1 MGERMPIRKGIQI
14 SEEDAVAY
22 DHHIMMSEYYDKLQ
36 YVFKIKLNSLYGAL
50 SNPFFRFYD
59 LRNGESTTGTG
70 RAILKH
76 QCAVVNEAM
85 TGIYD
90 MYGEAILAGDTDST
104 YFLTYEEGDQAIK
117 VADAVADVVNKSFQ
131 PFMKE
136 WFLCTAGYDNRIK
149 SGRELVASAGIFV
162 EKKRYMLHVVD
173 EEGKKVDKEKI
184 MGLDLK
190 KTIIPKE
197 ISKILSTYIRR
208 LLMGEDWK
216 EISKDIVQ
224 YKEELLTTDKVYKIG
239 LPKGIGKMQEYLE
252 KYNINPTT
260 FLPGHVAASI
270 NWNRNLK
277 ERNDKTTMAINGGM
291 KIRTFYLK
299 KPEGRFKSI
308 AIPTDIDFLPE
319 WFVTDY
325 VPNIDR
331 KAQIKRLIDNPLE
344 NIIKALGW
352 KSPTKKTLLMDQ
364 FLDFGD

>member
-1 MGERMPIRKGIQI
+1 VIADYRK
-14 SEEDAVAY
+14 
-22 DHHIMMSEYYDKLQ
+22 
-36 YVFKIKLNSLYGAL
+36 LYGAL
-50 SNPFFRFYD
+50 SNPFFRYYD

-76 QCAVVNEAM
+76 QCAVVNEAL
-85 TGIYD
+85 TGEYDYLGESIIY
-90 MYGEAILAGDTDST
+90 GDTDST
-104 YFLTYEEGDQAIK
+104 YFLTFETGNKAIQ
-117 VADAVADVVNKSFQ
+117 VADAVADVVNASFQ

-136 WFLCTAGYDNRIK
+136 WFLCTEGYDNRIK
-149 SGRELVASAGIFV
+149 SGRELVADAGIFV

-173 EEGKKVDKEKI
+173 DEGKKVDKEKI

-197 ISKILSTYIRR
+197 ISKYLSSYIKR

-216 EISKDIVQ
+216 EISKDIVK
-224 YKEELLTTDKVYKIG
+224 YKEELLTTDKVYTIG

-252 KYNINPTT
+252 KYNIDRTT
-260 FLPGHVAASI
+260 FLPGHVAAAI
-270 NWNRNLK
+270 NWNRNLN
-277 ERNDKTTMAINGGM
+277 ERNDKVTMAINGGM

-299 KPEGRFKSI
+299 KVEGRFKSI
-308 AIPTDIDFLPE
+308 AIPTDIDVLPE
-319 WFVTDY
+319 WFIQDY

>member
-1 MGERMPIRKGIQI
+1 MPVRKGIEI
-14 SEEDAVAY
+14 SEEDAKIY
-22 DHHIMMSEYYDKLQ
+22 DQHIMMSEYYDKLQ

-50 SNPFFRFYD
+50 SNCYFRYFN
-59 LRNGESTTGTG
+59 LNNGESTTGTG

-76 QCAVVNEAM
+76 QCAVVNEAL
-85 TGIYD
+85 TGEYD
-90 MYGEAILAGDTDST
+90 YMGEAIIYGDTDSS
-104 YFLTYEEGDQAIK
+104 YFLTFSTGADAIK
-117 VADAVADVVNKSFQ
+117 VADAVADVVNASFQ

-136 WFLCTAGYDNRIK
+136 WFLCTPGYDNRIK
-149 SGRELVASAGIFV
+149 SGRELVADAGIFV

-173 EEGKKVDKEKI
+173 DEGKKVDKEKI

-197 ISKILSTYIRR
+197 ISKYLSSYIKR

-216 EISKDIVQ
+216 EISKDIVR
-224 YKEELLTTDKVYKIG
+224 YKEELLTTDKVYTIG

-252 KYNINPTT
+252 KYNIDRTT
-260 FLPGHVAASI
+260 FLPGHVSAAI
-270 NWNRNLK
+270 NWNRNLN
-277 ERNDKTTMAINGGM
+277 ERNDKVTMAINGGM

-299 KPEGRFKSI
+299 KVEGRFKSI
-308 AIPTDIDFLPE
+308 AIPTDIDVLPE
-319 WFVTDY
+319 WFIQDY